1 MRLRCQAPRSYFM
14 GDGSGDDRDDYFIEH
29 GNMPAPT
36 ARHILIVEDD
46 GDLLE
51 VLKLMLEEEG
61 YRCSTAESGAE
72 ALSVAA
78 SQEVS
83 LVLLDITMPDINGI
97 EVARR
102 MRANPRTEHVR
113 LAIHTGL
120 PAETIRQQF
129 ADYDAFIPKTE
140 DAEKLIAAI
149 KAACDQPMRT
159 TSVPRASSIDR
170 SGLDDQASRSM
181 S

>member
-1 MRLRCQAPRSYFM
+1 
-14 GDGSGDDRDDYFIEH
+14 
-29 GNMPAPT
+29 MPAPK
-36 ARHILIVEDD
+36 AGHILIVEDD

-51 VLKLMLEEEG
+51 VLKLVLEEEG
-61 YRCSTAESGAE
+61 YRVSTAESGAE
-72 ALSVAA
+72 ALAIAA

-83 LVLLDITMPDINGI
+83 LVLLDITMPDINGV

-129 ADYDAFIPKTE
+129 ADYDTFIPKTE
-140 DAEKLIAAI
+140 DAEKLVAAI
-149 KAACDQPMRT
+149 NVACDQPMRT

-170 SGLDDQASRSM
+170 SDLPHGAGRAGDGQLNPVHRVEPGDGERGDAEVADAARVG
-181 S
+181 